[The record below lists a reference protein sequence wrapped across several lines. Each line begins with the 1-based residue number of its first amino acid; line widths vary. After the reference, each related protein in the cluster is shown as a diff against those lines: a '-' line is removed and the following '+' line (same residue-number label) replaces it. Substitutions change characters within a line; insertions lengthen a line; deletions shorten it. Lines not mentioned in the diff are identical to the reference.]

1 MADIEIIGVAVR
13 KRITWPTER
22 EPMAVGLQ
30 WPNYADYSTK
40 HEILYMTVLY
50 IMVQY
55 MIVLYMIVLYMMV
68 QYMIV
73 LNMT

>member
-30 WPNYADYSTK
+30 WPNYADYSTYTQI
-40 HEILYMTVLY
+40 HGRTYT
-50 IMVQY
+50 Q
-55 MIVLYMIVLYMMV
+55 IVAFDIDGDTATQRL
-68 QYMIV
+68 QCS
-73 LNMT
+73 